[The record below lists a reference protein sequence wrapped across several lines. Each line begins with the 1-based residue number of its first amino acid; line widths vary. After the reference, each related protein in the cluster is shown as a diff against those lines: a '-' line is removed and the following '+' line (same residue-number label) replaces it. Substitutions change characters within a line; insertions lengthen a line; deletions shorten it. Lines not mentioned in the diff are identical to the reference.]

1 MQLQIFTDM
10 FNSFDQN
17 VLNTINTG
25 SARMIS
31 LISPLVAACFSLY
44 VLLVLVSYWR
54 GHNDSPI
61 SDFLLKMAGWAAVL
75 TLGMNISYYSE
86 YVVPFFNG
94 LGDDLSTALMGGNSL
109 SSGLDTLLNLY
120 IQAISSMYSGLK
132 AYQIGLFVEV
142 SVLAICILL
151 VGVPFLAIAA
161 AYIILAKFA
170 LGLLLALGPAFVVA
184 ALFPATRQFFQNWV
198 GQCLNYGLLV
208 ALFGAVGAIEVSFMT
223 SVLPK
228 SLSVGDVM
236 LTYAIEGKIIG
247 AGLVFIVVS
256 LSMPSL
262 ASQLAGGVGISS
274 MVGKLGNAAGAA
286 MRAMKLTGESGGG
299 SSSASTNSIGHA

>member
-94 LGDDLSTALMGGNSL
+94 LGDDLSSALMGGNSL

-120 IQAISSMYSGLK
+120 ISAIKTMYAGLTWSDV
-132 AYQIGLFVEV
+132 GLYIEV

-208 ALFGAVGAIEVSFMT
+208 ALFGATGAIEVSFMT

-228 SLSVGDVM
+228 TFDVHNVM

-274 MVGKLGNAAGAA
+274 MVGKLGNAASAA
-286 MRAMKLTGESGGG
+286 MRAMRLTGGRASGA
-299 SSSASTNSIGHA
+299 SSAPTNSIGRA

>member
-1 MQLQIFTDM
+1 M
-10 FNSFDQN
+10 FNAFDRD

-25 SARMIS
+25 SATMIS

-54 GHNDSPI
+54 GHSDTPI
-61 SDFLLKMAGWAAVL
+61 VDFMMKMAGWAAVL
-75 TLGMNISYYSE
+75 TAGMNISYYSE

-94 LGDDLSTALMGGNSL
+94 LGDDLSRALMGGNEL
-109 SSGLDTLLNLY
+109 SNGLDTLLGLY
-120 IQAISSMYSGLK
+120 IDAIKSMYDGLG
-132 AYQIGLFVEV
+132 ITDVGLYVEV
-142 SVLAICILL
+142 SALAICLLL

-184 ALFPATRQFFQNWV
+184 ALFPATRQFFQNWTA
-198 GQCLNYGLLV
+198 QCLNCSLLV
-208 ALFGAVGAIEVSFMT
+208 TLFGAVGAVEVRFMT
-223 SVLPK
+223 SVLPERF
-228 SLSVGDVM
+228 SVKDVM
-236 LTYAIEGKIIG
+236 LTYVMEGKIIG

-256 LSMPSL
+256 LAMPSL

-274 MVGKLGNAAGAA
+274 MVGKIGTAASMALRA
-286 MRAMKLTGESGGG
+286 MRLMRGHSGGLPT
-299 SSSASTNSIGHA
+299 ASNNSLDRAKS

>member
-1 MQLQIFTDM
+1 MQLTIFTDM
-10 FNSFDQN
+10 FNSFDKN

-44 VLLVLVSYWR
+44 VLLILVSYWR

-109 SSGLDTLLNLY
+109 SGGLDGLLNLY

-132 AYQIGLFVEV
+132 AIQIGLFMEV
-142 SVLAICILL
+142 SVLAVCILL

-170 LGLLLALGPAFVVA
+170 LGLLLALGPAFIVA

-228 SLSVGDVM
+228 SFSVSDVM

-274 MVGKLGNAAGAA
+274 MVGKIGGAA
-286 MRAMKLTGESGGG
+286 SGALRAMNLMRGAAGG
-299 SSSASTNSIGHA
+299 SSSASANSISRA

>member
-1 MQLQIFTDM
+1 MQLTIFTDM
-10 FNSFDQN
+10 FNAFDKD

-25 SARMIS
+25 SAQMIS
-31 LISPLVAACFSLY
+31 LISPLAAAGFSLY
-44 VLLVLVSYWR
+44 VLLIMLSYMR
-54 GHNDSPI
+54 GHRDQPI
-61 SDFLLKMAGWAAVL
+61 VDFMVKMAGWAAVL
-75 TLGMNISYYSE
+75 TAGMNISYYSQ

-94 LGDDLSTALMGGNSL
+94 LGDDLSRALMGGNDL
-109 SSGLDTLLNLY
+109 SNGLDTLLSLFINAVKSLY
-120 IQAISSMYSGLK
+120 EGLSITD
-132 AYQIGLFVEV
+132 IGLFIEV
-142 SVLAICILL
+142 SVLAFWIFL

-208 ALFGAVGAIEVSFMT
+208 ALFGALGAIEVRFMT
-223 SVLPK
+223 SVLPQSFSAK
-228 SLSVGDVM
+228 DVM
-236 LTYAIEGKIIG
+236 LTYAIEGKIVG

-274 MVGKLGNAAGAA
+274 MVGKIGNAAS
-286 MRAMKLTGESGGG
+286 MAMKSMRLL
-299 SSSASTNSIGHA
+299 SASGSRSSGASNNSLGRA

>member
-1 MQLQIFTDM
+1 MQLTIFTDM
-10 FNSFDQN
+10 FNAFDQD

-25 SARMIS
+25 SAKMIS

-54 GHNDSPI
+54 GHNDTPI
-61 SDFLLKMAGWAAVL
+61 VDFMMKMAGWAAVL
-75 TLGMNISYYSE
+75 TAGMNISYYSE

-94 LGDDLSTALMGGNSL
+94 FGDDLSRALMGGNDL
-109 SSGLDTLLNLY
+109 SNGLDTLLSLY
-120 IQAISSMYSGLK
+120 ISAIKTMYEGLTWTD
-132 AYQIGLFVEV
+132 IGLYIEV
-142 SVLAICILL
+142 SVLAICLLL

-170 LGLLLALGPAFVVA
+170 LGLLLALGPAFIVA

-208 ALFGAVGAIEVSFMT
+208 ALFGAVGAIEVRFMT
-223 SVLPK
+223 SNLPK
-228 SLSVGDVM
+228 AFDVHNVI
-236 LTYAIEGKIIG
+236 LTYTIEGKIIG
-247 AGLVFIVVS
+247 SGLVFIVVS

-274 MVGKLGNAAGAA
+274 MVGKIGNAASMALKA
-286 MRAMKLTGESGGG
+286 MRLMGRSGGG
-299 SSSASTNSIGHA
+299 SSGASNNSLGRA

>member
-1 MQLQIFTDM
+1 MQLTIFTDM
-10 FNSFDQN
+10 FNAFDKD

-25 SARMIS
+25 SAKMVS

-44 VLLVLVSYWR
+44 VLLILVSYWR
-54 GHNDSPI
+54 GNNDTPI
-61 SDFLLKMAGWAAVL
+61 VDFMLKMAGWAAVL
-75 TLGMNISYYSE
+75 TAGMNIGYYSE

-94 LGDDLSTALMGGNSL
+94 LGDDLSRALMGGNDL
-109 SSGLDTLLNLY
+109 SNGLDTLLSLY
-120 IQAISSMYSGLK
+120 IDAIKSMYEGLSWSDF
-132 AYQIGLFVEV
+132 GLYIEV
-142 SVLAICILL
+142 SVLAVCILL

-170 LGLLLALGPAFVVA
+170 LGLLLALGPAFIVS

-208 ALFGAVGAIEVSFMT
+208 ALFAAVGAIEVRFMT

-228 SLSVGDVM
+228 AFDVHNVM

-274 MVGKLGNAAGAA
+274 MVGKIGNAAS
-286 MRAMKLTGESGGG
+286 MAMKAMKFMGGSGGR
-299 SSSASTNSIGHA
+299 SSGASNNSLGRA

>member
-1 MQLQIFTDM
+1 MQLTIFTDM
-10 FNSFDQN
+10 FNSFDKN

-44 VLLVLVSYWR
+44 VLLILVSYWR

-86 YVVPFFNG
+86 YVVRFFNG

-109 SSGLDTLLNLY
+109 SGGLDGLLNLY

-132 AYQIGLFVEV
+132 AIQIGLFIEV
-142 SVLAICILL
+142 SVLAVCILL

-170 LGLLLALGPAFVVA
+170 LGLLLALGPAFIVA

-228 SLSVGDVM
+228 SFSVSDVM

-274 MVGKLGNAAGAA
+274 MVGKIGGAA
-286 MRAMKLTGESGGG
+286 SGALREMNLMRGASGG
-299 SSSASTNSIGHA
+299 SSSASANSISRA

>member
-1 MQLQIFTDM
+1 MQLQIFTEM

-25 SARMIS
+25 SARMTS

-228 SLSVGDVM
+228 SFSVGDVM

-286 MRAMKLTGESGGG
+286 MRVMKLKGESGGR

>member
-1 MQLQIFTDM
+1 MQLTIFTDM
-10 FNSFDQN
+10 FNAFDKD

-25 SARMIS
+25 SAQMIS

-44 VLLVLVSYWR
+44 VLLILVSYWR
-54 GHNDSPI
+54 GNNDTPI
-61 SDFLLKMAGWAAVL
+61 VDFMLKMAGWAAVL
-75 TLGMNISYYSE
+75 TAGMNIGYYSE

-94 LGDDLSTALMGGNSL
+94 LGDDLSRALMGGNDL
-109 SSGLDTLLNLY
+109 SNGLDTLLSLY
-120 IQAISSMYSGLK
+120 ISAIKTMYEGLTWTD
-132 AYQIGLFVEV
+132 IGLFIEV
-142 SVLAICILL
+142 SVLAICLLL

-170 LGLLLALGPAFVVA
+170 LGLLLALGPSFILA

-208 ALFGAVGAIEVSFMT
+208 ALFGAVGAIEVRFMT
-223 SVLPK
+223 SNLPK
-228 SLSVGDVM
+228 AFDVHNVI
-236 LTYAIEGKIIG
+236 LTYTIEGKIIG

-274 MVGKLGNAAGAA
+274 MVGKIGNAASMA
-286 MRAMKLTGESGGG
+286 MKAMKLMGGSGGR
-299 SSSASTNSIGHA
+299 SSGASNNSIGRA

>member
-10 FNSFDQN
+10 FNAFDRD

-25 SARMIS
+25 SATMIS

-44 VLLVLVSYWR
+44 VLLVLLSYWR
-54 GHNDSPI
+54 GHNDTPI
-61 SDFLLKMAGWAAVL
+61 VDFVMKTTGWAIVL
-75 TLGMNISYYSE
+75 TAGMNISYYSG

-94 LGDDLSTALMGGNSL
+94 LGDDLSRALMGGHDL
-109 SSGLDTLLNLY
+109 SNGLDTLLNLY
-120 IQAISSMYSGLK
+120 IDAIKSMYDGLEP
-132 AYQIGLFVEV
+132 YQIGLYVEV
-142 SVLAICILL
+142 SVLAICLLL

-161 AYIILAKFA
+161 AYIILSKFA
-170 LGLLLALGPAFVVA
+170 LGLLLALGPAFIVA
-184 ALFPATRQFFQNWV
+184 ALFPATRQFFQNWTA
-198 GQCLNYGLLV
+198 QCVNYGLLV
-208 ALFGAVGAIEVSFMT
+208 ALFGALGAIEVRFMI

-228 SLSVGDVM
+228 SFSVEDVM

-256 LSMPSL
+256 LNMPSL

-274 MVGKLGNAAGAA
+274 KMGTAARMTMKAIRL
-286 MRAMKLTGESGGG
+286 MRGSGGG
-299 SSSASTNSIGHA
+299 SPAASSNSLGGV

>member
-1 MQLQIFTDM
+1 MQLHIFTDM
-10 FNSFDQN
+10 FNSFDKN

-25 SARMIS
+25 SANMIS
-31 LISPLVAACFSLY
+31 LVSPLVAAGFSLY
-44 VLLVLVSYWR
+44 VLLVLLSYWR

-61 SDFLLKMAGWAAVL
+61 VDFLLKMAGWGAVL
-75 TLGMNISYYSE
+75 TAGMNISYYSE

-94 LGDDLSTALMGGNSL
+94 LGDDLSRALMGGTDL
-109 SSGLDTLLNLY
+109 SNGLDTLLSLY
-120 IQAISSMYSGLK
+120 ISAIKTMYDGLTWTDV
-132 AYQIGLFVEV
+132 GLYVEV
-142 SVLAICILL
+142 SVLATCILM

-170 LGLLLALGPAFVVA
+170 LGLLLALGPAFIVT
-184 ALFPATRQFFQNWV
+184 ALFPATRQFFQNWM

-208 ALFGAVGAIEVSFMT
+208 ALFGAVGALEVGFMT

-228 SLSVGDVM
+228 SFSVQDVM
-236 LTYAIEGKIIG
+236 LTYTLEGKIIG

-274 MVGKLGNAAGAA
+274 MVGKLGNAANMA
-286 MRAMKLTGESGGG
+286 MRAMRVVGG
-299 SSSASTNSIGHA
+299 SRGGAAASLNSLGKA

>member
-1 MQLQIFTDM
+1 MQIHIFTDM
-10 FNSFDQN
+10 FNAFDAQ

-31 LISPLVAACFSLY
+31 LVSPLVAAGFSLY
-44 VLLVLVSYWR
+44 VLLVLMAYWR
-54 GHNDSPI
+54 GHNDTPI
-61 SDFLLKMAGWAAVL
+61 VDFILKMAGWAAVL
-75 TLGMNISYYSE
+75 TAGMNIAYYSE

-94 LGDDLSTALMGGNSL
+94 LGDDLSRALMGGDDL
-109 SSGLDTLLNLY
+109 SNGLDTLLNLY
-120 IQAISSMYSGLK
+120 ISAIKTMYAGLTWTD
-132 AYQIGLFVEV
+132 IGLYIEV

-170 LGLLLALGPAFVVA
+170 LGLLLALGPAFIVA
-184 ALFPATRQFFQNWV
+184 ALFPATRQFFQNWT

-208 ALFGAVGAIEVSFMT
+208 ALFGAVGAIEVRFMT
-223 SVLPK
+223 SVLPTK
-228 SLSVGDVM
+228 FSVKDVL
-236 LTYAIEGKIIG
+236 LTYTLEGKIIG

-256 LSMPSL
+256 LSLPSL

-274 MVGKLGNAAGAA
+274 MVGKLGSAAGMA
-286 MRAMKLTGESGGG
+286 MRAMRFVGGNSGR
-299 SSSASTNSIGHA
+299 SSVPSGNSLGRA

>member
-94 LGDDLSTALMGGNSL
+94 LGDDLSSALMRGNSL

-120 IQAISSMYSGLK
+120 ISAIKSMYNGLGVTDV
-132 AYQIGLFVEV
+132 GLFVEV
-142 SVLAICILL
+142 SVLALCILL

-170 LGLLLALGPAFVVA
+170 LGLLLALGPAFIVA
-184 ALFPATRQFFQNWV
+184 ALFPPTRQFFQNWV

-228 SLSVGDVM
+228 SFSVSDVM
-236 LTYAIEGKIIG
+236 LTYTIEGKIIA

-256 LSMPSL
+256 LNMPSL

-274 MVGKLGNAAGAA
+274 MVGKLGNAVSGA
-286 MRAMKLTGESGGG
+286 MRAMKMMGG
-299 SSSASTNSIGHA
+299 SRGGASSASTNSIGRA

>member
-1 MQLQIFTDM
+1 MQLHIFTDM
-10 FNSFDQN
+10 FNAFDTQ
-17 VLNTINTG
+17 VLDTISTG

-31 LISPLVAACFSLY
+31 LISPLVAAGFSLY

-54 GHNDSPI
+54 GHNDKPI
-61 SDFLLKMAGWAAVL
+61 ADYMMKMAGWAVVL
-75 TLGMNISYYSE
+75 TAGMNIGYYSE

-94 LGDDLSTALMGGNSL
+94 LGDDLSRALMGGNDL
-109 SSGLDTLLNLY
+109 SNGLDTLLNLY
-120 IQAISSMYSGLK
+120 ISAIKAMYAGLTWTD
-132 AYQIGLFVEV
+132 IGLYVEV

-170 LGLLLALGPAFVVA
+170 LGLLLALGPAFIVA
-184 ALFPATRQFFQNWV
+184 ALFPATRQFFQNWM

-208 ALFGAVGAIEVSFMT
+208 ALFGAVGAIEVRFMT
-223 SVLPK
+223 SVLPT
-228 SLSVGDVM
+228 SFSVKDVM
-236 LTYAIEGKIIG
+236 LTYGLEGKIIG

-256 LSMPSL
+256 LGMPSL

-274 MVGKLGNAAGAA
+274 MVGKIGNAAGMA
-286 MRAMKLTGESGGG
+286 MRAMRFMSANGGR
-299 SSSASTNSIGHA
+299 SSVASNNSIGRA